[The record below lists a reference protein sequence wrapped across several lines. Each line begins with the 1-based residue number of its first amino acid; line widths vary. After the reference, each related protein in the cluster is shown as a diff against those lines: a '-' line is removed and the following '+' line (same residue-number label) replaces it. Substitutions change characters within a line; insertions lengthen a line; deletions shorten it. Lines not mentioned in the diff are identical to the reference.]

1 MNLEGRDLKRDLRG
15 DDIALLYREL
25 ATIESRI
32 HKKAAIALRLAYRP
46 I

>member
-1 MNLEGRDLKRDLRG
+1 MNLQGRDLKRDLRG
-15 DDIALLYREL
+15 DDVALLYREL

-32 HKKAAIALRLAYRP
+32 HRKATIALRMAYRP